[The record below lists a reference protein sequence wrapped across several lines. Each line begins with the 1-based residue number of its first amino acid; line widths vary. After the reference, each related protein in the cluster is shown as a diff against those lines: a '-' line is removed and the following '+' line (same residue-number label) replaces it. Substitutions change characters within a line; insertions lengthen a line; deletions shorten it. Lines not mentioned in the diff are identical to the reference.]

1 MLNRLTEEQKEAL
14 YLHFNQL
21 VDDADKAKHLISIHC
36 DFIDLAEKNV
46 FSEVQLKEYTDK
58 IVGRYLVI

>member
-1 MLNRLTEEQKEAL
+1 MSELTEEQKEAL

-21 VDDADKAKHLISIHC
+21 VEEAVNKKHLLSIHC
-36 DFIDLAEKNV
+36 DFIYLQHRDV
-46 FSEVQLKEYTDK
+46 FTDAQLKEFTDK

>member
-1 MLNRLTEEQKEAL
+1 MSELTEEQKEAL

-21 VDDADKAKHLISIHC
+21 VEEAVNKKHLLSIHC

-46 FSEVQLKEYTDK
+46 FTDVQLKKYTDK
-58 IVGRYLVI
+58 IVGKYIVI